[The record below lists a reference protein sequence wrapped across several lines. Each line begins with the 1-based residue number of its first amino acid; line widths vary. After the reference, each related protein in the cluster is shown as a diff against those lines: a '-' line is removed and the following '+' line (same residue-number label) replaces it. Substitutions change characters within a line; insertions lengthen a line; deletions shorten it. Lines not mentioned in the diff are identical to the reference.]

1 MHKLKRAIRG
11 CGPVPYGQVSA
22 CPETTG
28 AKHSS
33 ISAWDA
39 SHWLAIVQ
47 WQVAALACKRRPLE
61 YNLDG

>member
-1 MHKLKRAIRG
+1 
-11 CGPVPYGQVSA
+11 VPYGQVSA